1 MTINNENL
9 VLNSIL
15 LNKCKDND
23 LYSFLQIYIKII
35 SNGIFEIKTE

>member
-23 LYSFLQIYIKII
+23 LYSFLQNIY
-35 SNGIFEIKTE
+35 